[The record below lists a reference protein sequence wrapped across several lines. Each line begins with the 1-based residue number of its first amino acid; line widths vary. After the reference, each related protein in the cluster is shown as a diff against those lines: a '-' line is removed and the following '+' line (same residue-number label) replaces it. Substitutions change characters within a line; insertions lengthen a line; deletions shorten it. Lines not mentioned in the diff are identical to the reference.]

1 MVLRIASVVCVA
13 WLSGEAFADTDWT
26 GASDLNWS
34 TPGNWNS
41 GDPAGQDVN
50 FIDGGSSPT
59 TGTVTSIVDVDYSI
73 GVLNFVPNP
82 RPHPRHVGIGE
93 QVEHTQPLNG
103 SDRAGEATQQGLVG
117 QIAPLRNARHD
128 QVLGHEEDDVFQGGG
143 FDPQS
148 AAHVGGETRALGDV
162 PLPLALT
169 HVVEKQRQNQ
179 TRRVSDLVER
189 GSKWS
194 VRSRPGRSLR
204 DHAIEGL
211 DRLEGV
217 SIDSIAVVVVVLDH
231 EGEASERIPGP
242 TRARGSPH

>member
-1 MVLRIASVVCVA
+1 MTMLDRIEGHIRTNGLLEPGGDVV
-13 WLSGEAFADTDWT
+13 
-26 GASDLNWS
+26 
-34 TPGNWNS
+34 
-41 GDPAGQDVN
+41 
-50 FIDGGSSPT
+50 
-59 TGTVTSIVDVDYSI
+59 
-73 GVLNFVPNP
+73 
-82 RPHPRHVGIGE
+82 
-93 QVEHTQPLNG
+93 TQPLNG

-189 GSKWS
+189 GSS
-194 VRSRPGRSLR
+194 QAAAALDGRSSKRYLSAFSGMPGRLGPPKVPGRS
-204 DHAIEGL
+204 A
-211 DRLEGV
+211 
-217 SIDSIAVVVVVLDH
+217 AW
-231 EGEASERIPGP
+231 
-242 TRARGSPH
+242 